1 MKKSIPRHIIV
12 KAQNAKDKA
21 KIWGKKKKTSGKG
34 KMIEPWTWKYH
45 RNPEDSET
53 LYLKCF
59 KKETVNLE

>member
-12 KAQNAKDKA
+12 KAQNAKDKE
-21 KIWGKKKKTSGKG
+21 KIWGKKTQEKG
-34 KMIEPWTWKYH
+34 KCGTWKYH